1 MTNPKNEISRFAR
14 NDGSCR
20 RWWGEGGGEA
30 TPFTPMTLINE
41 CDFEQSEKS
50 QHTFQHRLSK
60 SFSKNFSF
68 NSSSTWGRIQYIFNT
83 VKRF

>member
-20 RWWGEGGGEA
+20 RWWGEWGGEA
-30 TPFTPMTLINE
+30 APFTPMTLNYE
-41 CDFEQSEKS
+41 CHFERSEKS
-50 QHTFQHRLSK
+50 HFK
-60 SFSKNFSF
+60 SPHELNKFIFIQLLF
-68 NSSSTWGRIQYIFNT
+68 NSSSTWGQIQLIFNT